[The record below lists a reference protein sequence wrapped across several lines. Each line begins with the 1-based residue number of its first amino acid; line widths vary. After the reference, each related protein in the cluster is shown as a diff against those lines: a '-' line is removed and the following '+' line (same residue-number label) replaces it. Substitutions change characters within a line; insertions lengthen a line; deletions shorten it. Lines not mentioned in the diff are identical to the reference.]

1 MGAGSHCLETFYRPE
16 KNEWDLRQLVGGGW
30 WWWRVVEVG
39 DDGKLLGQ
47 DGG

>member
-1 MGAGSHCLETFYRPE
+1 MYRLE

-30 WWWRVVEVG
+30 WWWGRKVVEVG

-47 DGG
+47 DGGYCLVNREL